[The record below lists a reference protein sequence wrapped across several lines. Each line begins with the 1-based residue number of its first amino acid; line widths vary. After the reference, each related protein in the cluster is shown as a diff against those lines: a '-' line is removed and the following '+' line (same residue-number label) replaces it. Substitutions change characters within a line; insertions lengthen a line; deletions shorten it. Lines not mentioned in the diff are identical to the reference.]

1 MRPLEA
7 NQHLLRVRKVRETL
21 FLQRNIIRFY
31 EDLQSSICLETSVAR
46 ARRATAACRR
56 AELQREATDSVSVR
70 GLHTN
75 GSGGLHTNG
84 SGGQLPGA
92 RARDGV
98 RARDGA
104 HTLSFAIPWRR
115 DSRQEDYG
123 AGVGFGLSAAP
134 PDWDARDG
142 ARGGVWEIHVPPTE
156 PAIPNSSPASALEQ
170 LGQYTRERQQYM
182 LALPTP
188 LPSPRSH
195 GDALGDAQGDA
206 QGDALRTFSSFRQ
219 GRRTL
224 HTTDFGADRPP
235 DVRVRVERDSDE
247 ATPDGRQP
255 SAYGQPRVH
264 IHLRGRWPALERYS
278 CGVHTEYYALFWKES
293 QHVVV
298 DVRRAP

>member
-70 GLHTN
+70 GHHTN
-75 GSGGLHTNG
+75 GAGGLHTNG

-115 DSRQEDYG
+115 DSRQKDYG

-195 GDALGDAQGDA
+195 GDALGDALGDA
-206 QGDALRTFSSFRQ
+206 QDDALRTFSSFRQ

-224 HTTDFGADRPP
+224 HTTDFGAVTGATNGPGLTAHPTCAFELNEIRTRLPRTD
-235 DVRVRVERDSDE
+235 DSRVRTGSLVS
-247 ATPDGRQP
+247 T
-255 SAYGQPRVH
+255 S
-264 IHLRGRWPALERYS
+264 I
-278 CGVHTEYYALFWKES
+278 
-293 QHVVV
+293 
-298 DVRRAP
+298 